1 MNANTED
8 KKIIP
13 FEQKDEIEKSETEV
27 RTTNP
32 IEDAVTALANINPE
46 LGDFEAFATLL
57 ALPEPLLKNM
67 EPIVLKEIEN
77 SLSDSNAALE
87 LAVSLNIANV
97 REEEFTEAFDTI
109 CVAIQDQLGDEIQQY
124 QKDFLKKFFA
134 TIFKAI
140 QDTKAVSKRII
151 EIPIELCHE
160 DAKIPTYANIGDAGL
175 DIYALEDYTILPGET
190 KLIPTGFKVAVPMG
204 YELQVRPKS
213 GRALKTKL
221 RVANTPG
228 TIDSGY
234 RDEVGVIIENI
245 EAPIKDITYDFD
257 EDGKPIITSI
267 LHGEVMTIDKG
278 TKFAQ
283 LVLNEIPTAHFFKV
297 EDINAEEGNRGGGF
311 GSSGL
316 F

>member
-1 MNANTED
+1 MNVNTED

-13 FEQKDEIEKSETEV
+13 FEQKDKIEKSETEAQ
-27 RTTNP
+27 TMNP
-32 IEDAVTALANINPE
+32 IEAAVETLANINPE
-46 LGDFEAFATLL
+46 LGDFEAFATFL
-57 ALPEPLLKNM
+57 ALPEPLLKEM
-67 EPIVLKEIEN
+67 EHVVLREIEK

-87 LAVSLNIANV
+87 LAVSLNIANIK
-97 REEEFTEAFDTI
+97 EEEFAESFDTI
-109 CVAIQDQLGDEIQQY
+109 CLAIQEQLGDDIQQY

-134 TIFKAI
+134 TIFKCI
-140 QDTKAVSKRII
+140 QDTTVVSKRII
-151 EIPIELCHE
+151 QIPIELCHE

-257 EDGKPIITSI
+257 EDGRPIITSI

-283 LVLNEIPTAHFFKV
+283 LVLNEIPTAHFFQV
-297 EDINAEEGNRGGGF
+297 EDIGSVEGNRGGGF

-316 F
+316 L